1 MCKSDGSDGGQ
12 GDEALPFEGCDPEA
26 HGPGRGQTDN
36 AAHLRASGG
45 DGGKRGPPQRPL
57 SGRRN
62 TRALRGR
69 GPVGQH
75 PDSTSTGRKSFWA
88 RPGAPSASQAPPAS
102 TTKEAKVCT
111 GESEFLIVPASFISV
126 RHSSGGGIAVHEATV
141 AQVEVPSSRPPSSY
155 KITKSTVWS
164 AARAPGASPS
174 PSL

>member
-1 MCKSDGSDGGQ
+1 MCKSDGSGGGQ

-45 DGGKRGPPQRPL
+45 DGGKRGPRQRPL

-62 TRALRGR
+62 TRTLRGR

-102 TTKEAKVCT
+102 TTKEAKVRT

-126 RHSSGGGIAVHEATV
+126 RHSSGV
-141 AQVEVPSSRPPSSY
+141 ASQCTKPPLPKSKCLAPSPPSSY
-155 KITKSTVWS
+155 KITKSTAWS